1 MNNKQLN
8 STLHFVYGDL
18 LKSSADY
25 IAHQANCRGVMSA
38 GLAKQLRAAY
48 PEMYNLY
55 KKHCTTYK
63 PADLLGKA
71 FIYNK
76 VITIFGQL
84 NFGREPIVYTD
95 YNALRRAFTAIHKRL
110 PLDKSIAFPYG
121 FGCGLAHGAWIIV
134 KRLIQECFP
143 ERDIYIV
150 CNDAT
155 PRGLGL
161 IKHNKFTTV
170 DDCCPDCGAPASVY
184 DKKHG
189 CSNCG
194 YGYPNHES
202 PKANAWDSDAR
213 AHMSADEIYCNSFT
227 KVENLATALECDY
240 NTAFDIVY
248 NSAVIYDENE
258 TDDAL

>member
-8 STLHFVYGDL
+8 TNLHFVYGDL

-25 IAHQANCRGVMSA
+25 IAHQANCRGVMGA

-71 FIYNK
+71 FIYDK
-76 VITIFGQL
+76 VITVFGQL

-95 YNALRRAFTAIHKRL
+95 YNALHRAFTAIHKRL

-121 FGCGLAHGAWIIV
+121 FGCILAHGDWTTV
-134 KRLIQECFP
+134 KQLIQECFSG
-143 ERDIYIV
+143 RDIYIV
-150 CNDAT
+150 CNDTT

-161 IKHNKFTTV
+161 IKHNKYTT
-170 DDCCPDCGAPASVY
+170 
-184 DKKHG
+184 
-189 CSNCG
+189 
-194 YGYPNHES
+194 
-202 PKANAWDSDAR
+202 
-213 AHMSADEIYCNSFT
+213 
-227 KVENLATALECDY
+227 
-240 NTAFDIVY
+240 
-248 NSAVIYDENE
+248 
-258 TDDAL
+258 